1 MRPHKIQDDGNTVAS
16 ATLFA
21 HNPAAATENLRESF
35 VIQKD
40 KRLAQNRQE
49 QAKKFLAY
57 VIKEWQDEIRTE
69 SAIGFEFLG

>member
-21 HNPAAATENLRESF
+21 HDPAAATENLRESF

-49 QAKKFLAY
+49 
-57 VIKEWQDEIRTE
+57 
-69 SAIGFEFLG
+69 